1 MIDLTKMTQQF
12 ARPVLHAPVEQCRRE
27 MLRLVANVVPDARIA
42 LAVGS
47 RGIAHV
53 GEFVATMVEVVRDA
67 GAQPF
72 IVPAMGSHGGATA
85 EGQAGVLAS
94 YGITEKQM
102 GAPVMA
108 TMQTV
113 DLPRGD
119 SPVPVCMDAYA
130 AEADGVIILNRI
142 KPHTSFHGRYESG
155 LTKMAAIG
163 LGKQRQAA
171 RIHSLGLAGLR
182 EVMPR
187 VGAAVLGSGKIIGG
201 IAVVEN
207 AYDETMHI
215 EGLLAG
221 EIAAREPELLEMAR
235 ENMPHL
241 PLRDIDILIV
251 DRIGKDISGL
261 GMDPNIIGRLGILG
275 QPDPP
280 VPHIRAIIV
289 RDLTEATHGN
299 ALGIGLADIT
309 TRQLVDKIDYSAM
322 YENALTTTF
331 VSRAKIPLVA
341 ETDECAF
348 EYACRI
354 CGDKPE
360 RDRVVLR
367 IQDTLHLS
375 EFWASSAAACAVD
388 ASRIDA

>member
-1 MIDLTKMTQQF
+1 MIELTKMTQQF

-27 MLRLVANVVPDARIA
+27 MLRLVANVVPGARIA

-102 GAPVMA
+102 GAPVRS

-113 DLPRGD
+113 DLPRCD

-130 AEADGVIILNRI
+130 VEADGVILLNRI

-171 RIHSLGLAGLR
+171 
-182 EVMPR
+182 
-187 VGAAVLGSGKIIGG
+187 K
-201 IAVVEN
+201 
-207 AYDETMHI
+207 
-215 EGLLAG
+215 EG
-221 EIAAREPELLEMAR
+221 R
-235 ENMPHL
+235 
-241 PLRDIDILIV
+241 
-251 DRIGKDISGL
+251 
-261 GMDPNIIGRLGILG
+261 
-275 QPDPP
+275 
-280 VPHIRAIIV
+280 
-289 RDLTEATHGN
+289 
-299 ALGIGLADIT
+299 
-309 TRQLVDKIDYSAM
+309 
-322 YENALTTTF
+322 
-331 VSRAKIPLVA
+331 
-341 ETDECAF
+341 
-348 EYACRI
+348 
-354 CGDKPE
+354 
-360 RDRVVLR
+360 
-367 IQDTLHLS
+367 
-375 EFWASSAAACAVD
+375 
-388 ASRIDA
+388 